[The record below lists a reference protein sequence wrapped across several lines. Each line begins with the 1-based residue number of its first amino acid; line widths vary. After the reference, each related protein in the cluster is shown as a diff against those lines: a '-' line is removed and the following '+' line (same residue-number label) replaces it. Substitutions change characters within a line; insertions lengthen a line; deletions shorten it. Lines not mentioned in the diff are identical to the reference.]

1 MPSHAENKVLP
12 FSPEQMFDLVASVE
26 TYPEFLPWCVAT
38 RIKSQTETLMIAD
51 MVVGFGPL
59 RETYTSRVSLDR
71 PGAIHIEDAMGPF
84 THLTTDW
91 HFLPHEDGCV
101 LDFKIDFAFRS
112 KMLEMTMGKVFDQ
125 AIHKI
130 MGAFETRAAELYA

>member
-1 MPSHAENKVLP
+1 M
-12 FSPEQMFDLVASVE
+12 
-26 TYPEFLPWCVAT
+26 
-38 RIKSQTETLMIAD
+38 
-51 MVVGFGPL
+51 
-59 RETYTSRVSLDR
+59 
-71 PGAIHIEDAMGPF
+71 
-84 THLTTDW
+84 TTDW

>member
-1 MPSHAENKVLP
+1 MPSHSENKVLP
-12 FSPEQMFDLVASVE
+12 FSAEQMFDLVASVE

-38 RIKSQTETLMIAD
+38 RITSRTETLMIAD

-59 RETYTSRVSLDR
+59 REKYTSRVTLACPDS
-71 PGAIHIEDAMGPF
+71 IHIEDAMGPF

-91 HFLPHEDGCV
+91 NFLPHEDGCV

-130 MGAFETRAAELYA
+130 MGAFETRAAELYT